1 MNRGHRLAVV
11 WGFGL
16 VCLLLTKSAFSADE
30 TFSPIKLELVSE
42 REGIVPGE
50 KFTVGVRQEMLPG
63 YHTYWRNPGTVGLG
77 LRLKWDL
84 PDGFVAGEIQ
94 WPTPETCRMAAY
106 NVWGYHDTAL
116 MLVDITPPKDLEP
129 GTAVELNTQAVW
141 MCCGEFCHPG
151 QKQLALRLPVVDLAN
166 LSGEQSR
173 EFDQTRNVQPRVSL
187 QWKLSCSVSGDEYRL
202 KITPAGRQTLPSDI
216 RFFDYDRQISS
227 DRGQKRQLV
236 SDGLTLVMQHEE
248 HTGER
253 LPRLRGMLAAEGE
266 WEPGVTTIA
275 VDVPIVHSK

>member
-1 MNRGHRLAVV
+1 MKNGQRIA
-11 WGFGL
+11 
-16 VCLLLTKSAFSADE
+16 LLLGLWLICLFISNTGIAGEPK
-30 TFSPIKLELVSE
+30 FSPIKLELVAE
-42 REGIVPGE
+42 RNAIVPGE

-151 QKQLALRLPVVDLAN
+151 QKQLALRLPVVELAN

-173 EFDQTRNVQPRVSL
+173 EFDQTRKVQPRVSS

-227 DRGQKRQLV
+227 DKGQTRRSV
-236 SDGLTLVMQHEE
+236 SNGLMLVMQHEE